1 LVLSLAS
8 TSTTGETPVPPG
20 AEETVDERL
29 FQLLVFSQAVL
40 SFQLPFAI
48 IPLVQFTSDR
58 RRMGEFA
65 NPTWMKGL
73 AWLCAAI
80 VVGLN
85 VVLIGMYME
94 EWAEQVRKA
103 GWSSLWI
110 YGTVAPLGAAL
121 AGFLLWVTLYPHYRY
136 RVAGPAPVQ
145 APELPSVRYQR
156 IGVAVEFG
164 KGDNAVLAQAAA
176 VARLHEAPL
185 LLIHVVE
192 GPGADYYG
200 PATDDQESRTDRQQI
215 SELVKHLQAEGLNAE
230 GTLGFGEPAAELVR
244 IARERKLDFLVLGT
258 HGHRFFAD
266 LALGETVSPVLHR
279 LQIPILVVPTSER
292 GVGAPRSPTSP

>member
-1 LVLSLAS
+1 LAS
-8 TSTTGETPVPPG
+8 AGEQ
-20 AEETVDERL
+20 AEETVDGRL
-29 FQLLVFSQAVL
+29 FDLLVLSQAIL

-65 NPTWMKGL
+65 NPTWMKAL

-85 VVLIGMYME
+85 VVLIGMQMQ
-94 EWAEQVRKA
+94 EWAQDLQGA

-110 YGTVAPLGAAL
+110 YGTVGPLAATL
-121 AGFLLWVTLYPHYRY
+121 AAFLLWVMFYPHYHY
-136 RVAGPAPVQ
+136 RAALPAPLSV
-145 APELPSVRYQR
+145 PELPEVRYHR
-156 IGVAVEFG
+156 IGVAVEFTG
-164 KGDNAVLAQAAA
+164 GDTTVLTQAAA
-176 VARLHEAPL
+176 MARLHQAPL
-185 LLIHVVE
+185 LLLHVVE

-200 PATDDQESRTDRQQI
+200 SATDDQESRTDRLRI
-215 SELVKHLQAEGLNAE
+215 SELVKHLQSEGLQAEGE
-230 GTLGFGEPAAELVR
+230 LGYGEPAAELVR

-266 LALGETVSPVLHR
+266 LALGQTVSPVLHR
-279 LQIPILVVPTSER
+279 LQIPILVVPT
-292 GVGAPRSPTSP
+292 APS